1 MKRGFRLASVLRVRR
16 VQEEVARAEVAKAN
30 RTVGEAWTDVER
42 RAAYLDS
49 RRHRGFTT
57 GTSAAFIGSLTAGIA
72 RAQDLS
78 AARAAHQLAQQS
90 AAERAAAWSETAQRV
105 KALESL
111 EERHRTEVRAADEAA
126 AQRASDDR
134 SGAVVAAR
142 LRGVS
147 E

>member
-1 MKRGFRLASVLRVRR
+1 VKRGFRLASVLRVRR
-16 VQEEVARAEVAKAN
+16 VQEEVARADVALSNREVG
-30 RTVGEAWTDVER
+30 RAWTDVER
-42 RAAYLDS
+42 RAAYLEA
-49 RRHRGFTT
+49 RRGEFAT

-78 AARAAHQLAQQS
+78 AARAAHQLAQQT
-90 AAERAAAWSETAQRV
+90 AADRAAAWSETAQRV

-111 EERHRTEVRAADEAA
+111 EERHKAEVRAADEAA

-142 LRGVS
+142 LREGA

>member
-1 MKRGFRLASVLRVRR
+1 VKRGFRLASVLRVRR
-16 VQEEVARAEVAKAN
+16 VQEEVARADVALSNREVG
-30 RTVGEAWTDVER
+30 RAWTDVER
-42 RAAYLDS
+42 RAAYLEA
-49 RRHRGFTT
+49 RRGEFAT

-78 AARAAHQLAQQS
+78 AARAAHQLAQQ
-90 AAERAAAWSETAQRV
+90 AAADRAAAWSETAQRV

-111 EERHRTEVRAADEAA
+111 EERHRAEVRAADEAA

-142 LRGVS
+142 LREGA